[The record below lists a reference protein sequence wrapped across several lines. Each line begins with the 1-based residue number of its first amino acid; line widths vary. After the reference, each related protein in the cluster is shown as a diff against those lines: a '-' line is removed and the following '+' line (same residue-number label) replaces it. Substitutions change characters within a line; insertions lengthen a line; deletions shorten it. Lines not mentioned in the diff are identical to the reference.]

1 MHIQE
6 RDNFFRIRRY
16 FLQLA
21 LCVPS
26 ACSAEDV
33 ETVLKHSI
41 GIITKNSN
49 IEIQTT
55 VNKNFCQAAKE
66 ISDSTSGAIIY
77 W

>member
-6 RDNFFRIRRY
+6 RGNYIRLRRY

-26 ACSAEDV
+26 ASSAEDV
-33 ETVLKHSI
+33 ETGLQHSVE
-41 GIITKNSN
+41 IITKNSN

-55 VNKNFCQAAKE
+55 VNKPFCQAAKE